1 MNTKRFLSILMIL
14 LVTTCLLL
22 TACGSAAPADPAAI
36 AQSFYKAVNEGD
48 IDAAM
53 VFVADDIKCRGGCYL
68 DGKESFRA
76 FIQGGINGNGPTE
89 ISDLKVEGDTVTYNW
104 EAYTK
109 EGFLE
114 ARGVETLQI
123 KNGKIILME
132 GQGFQ

>member
-1 MNTKRFLSILMIL
+1 MNTKHIFLIL
-14 LVTTCLLL
+14 LVIL
-22 TACGSAAPADPAAI
+22 TQALAACGSAAPATDPAAV

-53 VFVADDIKCRGGCYL
+53 ALVADDIKCRGGCYL
-68 DGKESFRA
+68 DGIESFRA
-76 FIQGGINGNGPTE
+76 YIQGGINGNGPTE

-104 EAYTK
+104 AAYTK

-123 KNGKIILME
+123 KDGKIILME
-132 GQGFQ
+132 SQAFQ